1 MFAGKHSMDPTP
13 PISSDIAQAVE
24 PGMDAARMSPPATP
38 FAKPVS
44 RGVVF
49 FVAFVL
55 AGVVGLAWFDA
66 RNSAD
71 ALRSEVTRRLTDE
84 DAALSQAKVR
94 DTDQSGDLREAHAKL
109 ALLETR
115 MVELQAQQA
124 SLESLYHD
132 IAPSR
137 DDILLTEVEQILLLA
152 SQQLSLAANVPAA
165 LAALQL
171 ADGRLAGT
179 NRAQLTLLR
188 RALARDMDRLK
199 AVPAVDVSGIAVKLN
214 RVLDSID
221 TLPLAQDERLPEPPP
236 AKQPK
241 DDSAWLAF
249 LRSTWDELKSVVRIE
264 VSDRAVAPLVPPA
277 QQYFLREN
285 LRLRLLS
292 ARVALL
298 SRDESSFKSDIAAA
312 NAWVKT
318 YFDLRANSVQALM
331 ATLTQIGAT
340 AMPAELPDINESF
353 TALRTLKASRERSSV
368 RAATVPGSPSRA
380 P

>member
-1 MFAGKHSMDPTP
+1 MDPIPLTSAGDTHAGESGNGP
-13 PISSDIAQAVE
+13 A
-24 PGMDAARMSPPATP
+24 PPATP

-44 RGVVF
+44 RGVAAV
-49 FVAFVL
+49 VAIAL
-55 AGVVGLAWFDA
+55 AGVAGLAWLDT
-66 RNSAD
+66 RNGAE
-71 ALRSEVTRRLTDE
+71 ALRSEITKRLVDE
-84 DAALSQAKVR
+84 EAALAQAKAR
-94 DTDQSGDLREAHAKL
+94 DSDQTGDLREAHAKL

-115 MVELQAQQA
+115 IGELQAQQA
-124 SLESLYHD
+124 ALEALYQD

-137 DDILLTEVEQILLLA
+137 DEILLTEVEQMLLLA

-179 NRAQLTLLR
+179 NRPQLTSLR

-199 AVPAVDVSGIAVKLN
+199 AVPSVDVPGIAVKLD
-214 RVLDSID
+214 RALATIDS
-221 TLPLAQDERLPEPPP
+221 LPLAQDERLPEPPP
-236 AKQPK
+236 APAPP
-241 DDSAWLAF
+241 DEPSWLSF
-249 LRSTWDELKSVVRIE
+249 LRSTWSDLKSVVRIE
-264 VSDRAVAPLVPPA
+264 ISDRAAAPLVPPS

-285 LRLRLLS
+285 LRLRLLA

-298 SRDESSFKSDIAAA
+298 SRDESSFKSDVAAT
-312 NAWVKT
+312 NAWLKK
-318 YFDLRANSVQALM
+318 YFDTRAKAVQALT

-340 AMPAELPDINESF
+340 VMPAELPDVNESL

-368 RAATVPGSPSRA
+368 RAATAATAQAPARA

>member
-1 MFAGKHSMDPTP
+1 MDPTP
-13 PISSDIAQAVE
+13 PISGDIAPAVE
-24 PGMDAARMSPPATP
+24 PGVDAAPMSRPATP

-44 RGVVF
+44 RGVALL
-49 FVAFVL
+49 VALVL
-55 AGVVGLAWFDA
+55 AGVAGLAWFDA
-66 RNSAD
+66 RNAAN
-71 ALRSEVTRRLTDE
+71 ALRSEVAKRLADD
-84 DAALSQAKVR
+84 DAALAQAKAR
-94 DTDQSGDLREAHAKL
+94 DSDQSGDLREAGAKL

-124 SLESLYHD
+124 SLDALYHD

-152 SQQLSLAANVPAA
+152 SQQLALASNVPAA
-165 LAALQL
+165 LTALQL
-171 ADGRLAGT
+171 ADSRLAGT
-179 NRAQLTLLR
+179 NRAQLTPMR

-199 AVPAVDVSGIAVKLN
+199 AVPAVDVPGIALKLD
-214 RVLDSID
+214 RALATID
-221 TLPLAQDERLPEPPP
+221 TLPLAQDERLPEPAP
-236 AKQPK
+236 ARQLK

-249 LRSTWDELKSVVRIE
+249 FRSTWDELKSVVRIE
-264 VSDRAVAPLVPPA
+264 VSDRAAAPLVPPA

-318 YFDLRANSVQALM
+318 YFDLRAKSVQALM
-331 ATLTQIGAT
+331 ATLTQIGTT
-340 AMPAELPDINESF
+340 AMPADLPDINESF
-353 TALRTLKASRERSSV
+353 TALRTLKASRDRSGV
-368 RAATVPGSPSRA
+368 RAATVPGTPPRA